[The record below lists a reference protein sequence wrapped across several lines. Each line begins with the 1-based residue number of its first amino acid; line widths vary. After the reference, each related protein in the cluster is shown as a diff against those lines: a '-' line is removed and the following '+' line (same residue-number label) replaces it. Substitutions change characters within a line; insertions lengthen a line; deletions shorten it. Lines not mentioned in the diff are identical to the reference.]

1 MAVPIMAIAGL
12 AMGGIQ
18 AAISASKASN
28 LPKDRPYTVSPELR
42 AAYTMARRRADEGYT
57 PEERASF
64 EQMLARQGTAA
75 KQMFRNMGMAGA
87 GSAAAN
93 IMGIDALNQFAATGA
108 GIRRQNEGAF
118 YGLAGQMQGVQ
129 DQETGRFNQQLNME
143 RQALGQGMQAGIG
156 NIMGAVGNAQ
166 QFMGQQQAIDL
177 YKNMGA
183 GGSGSGGGMGLSK
196 LLGGLSQGG
205 GSGMDFPFQPMQQS
219 PQVNWGGFRQGMMQP
234 QPQQNMYGFNPGF
247 APRTFSNLFGTL

>member
-108 GIRRQNEGAF
+108 GIRRQN
-118 YGLAGQMQGVQ
+118 
-129 DQETGRFNQQLNME
+129 
-143 RQALGQGMQAGIG
+143 
-156 NIMGAVGNAQ
+156 
-166 QFMGQQQAIDL
+166 
-177 YKNMGA
+177 MGA